1 MAKVNVEKKYYNQI
15 KEQVASINENNK
27 FYNEL
32 KNSIKSGKQ
41 EIYQKRIK
49 ESQVFDSLWIET
61 IEMYME
67 NLDKIVRNPRFVM
80 QANEEV
86 MRIERAKKITSR
98 TISHLSAHT
107 ENVQTIRDD
116 GVVVPSKILSTT
128 YDDTLNTY
136 ENRFIKTLISKLA
149 AFIEI
154 RYNAVK
160 DSITTY
166 QSDRLNVNSSF
177 AWRNYKVECVV
188 DMKVTEEVDDELNRR
203 NLELLKRIE
212 TLRMYVMGFVN
223 STLFKELRN
232 TLPVTSPILRTNII
246 LKNVDY
252 NACLKLWQFMD
263 SYRQLG
269 VNVDYVEK
277 NLDFDEAY
285 ENEIVNML
293 IYDYSAMVT
302 NQENRAKD
310 YHLKPFRFKQE
321 KAPQV
326 VENLVNENLPTGNE
340 KMEAPSANEYFYQ
353 KSIDQAS
360 KQYEDLIKSG
370 KSYNQ
375 SLTTVYKKMQG
386 ISNSVY
392 KELFTKLEEN
402 LPEDAT
408 YSERKKAKFLFLKRK
423 YSVMKSIAYIKEMEA
438 IHAKKEVERLAN
450 NLEKFKKQEKEYQ
463 ELLKKQRKEAL
474 AKAREARKN
483 LPKTEK
489 EKTDQTMRL
498 VSMQAAKD
506 RIKFEKLKQ
515 EQEASLMEKL
525 KNEELERE
533 RINLEN
539 ELNEKLESE
548 KEDALRRIEEEKN
561 TLEQEEIVEPIEE
574 EVVQENTSENTTTN
588 SKEKESITNNV
599 IENNIQEGNEN
610 KPTVEETTK
619 KSKSIFKRFLKRKD
633 K

>member
-15 KEQVASINENNK
+15 KEQVAPINENNK

-32 KNSIKSGKQ
+32 KNSIKAGKQ

-166 QSDRLNVNSSF
+166 QSDRLNVNSTF

-321 KAPQV
+321 KAPKV

-353 KSIDQAS
+353 KTIDQAS
-360 KQYEDLIKSG
+360 EQYEELIKSG

-392 KELFTKLEEN
+392 KELFTKLEDN

-489 EKTDQTMRL
+489 EKTDQTMRI

-506 RIKFEKLKQ
+506 RIRFEKLKQ

-539 ELNEKLESE
+539 ELNEKLEKE
-548 KEDALRRIEEEKN
+548 KEAALQRIEEEKN
-561 TLEQEEIVEPIEE
+561 TVKQEEIASPVEE
-574 EVVQENTSENTTTN
+574 EVVLENTNTNENVQDEIIQEEN
-588 SKEKESITNNV
+588 
-599 IENNIQEGNEN
+599 IENSIVEDKNIQEEN
-610 KPTVEETTK
+610 KEEPTK

>member
-15 KEQVASINENNK
+15 KEQVAPINENNK

-32 KNSIKSGKQ
+32 KNSIKAGKQ

-166 QSDRLNVNSSF
+166 QSDRLNVNSTF

-321 KAPQV
+321 KAPKV

-353 KSIDQAS
+353 KTIDQAS
-360 KQYEDLIKSG
+360 EQYEELIKSG

-392 KELFTKLEEN
+392 KELFTKLEDN

-489 EKTDQTMRL
+489 EKTDQTMRI

-506 RIKFEKLKQ
+506 RIRFEKLKQ

-539 ELNEKLESE
+539 ELNEKLEKE
-548 KEDALRRIEEEKN
+548 KEAALQRIEEEKN
-561 TLEQEEIVEPIEE
+561 TVKQEEIASPVEE
-574 EVVQENTSENTTTN
+574 EVVLENTNTNENVQDEIIQEEN
-588 SKEKESITNNV
+588 
-599 IENNIQEGNEN
+599 IENFIVEDKNIQEEN
-610 KPTVEETTK
+610 KEEPTK